1 MWVHQTLVPLEH
13 TMNSPLGGR
22 VMTQLNF
29 HRFIDGTIEGRLAVA
44 DAPRGCSPSEGTS
57 RSQETPGV

>member
-29 HRFIDGTIEGRLAVA
+29 HRFIDGAIKMEVLLVLNLGILYYR
-44 DAPRGCSPSEGTS
+44 RSPGSG
-57 RSQETPGV
+57 